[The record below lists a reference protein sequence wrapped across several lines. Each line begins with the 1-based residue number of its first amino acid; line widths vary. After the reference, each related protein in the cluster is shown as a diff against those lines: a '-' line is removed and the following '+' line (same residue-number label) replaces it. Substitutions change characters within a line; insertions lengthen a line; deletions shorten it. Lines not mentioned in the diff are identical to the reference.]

1 VPRCCINLLLV
12 TDSEVAHLFAH
23 TEEVFLC
30 GSSEEVCLFSVFL
43 GDNRSLQWSLI
54 IEHAGLSE

>member
-1 VPRCCINLLLV
+1 V

>member
-30 GSSEEVCLFSVFL
+30 GSSEEVCLISGFL

-54 IEHAGLSE
+54 MEHAGLSE